1 MSFLLLY
8 IEEIESGR
16 IIAGQE
22 LKSVLK
28 RLKSDLDNPRYE
40 YDEKPGQIRIEFIE
54 RFCKHTKSPFNGL
67 PFKLEL
73 WEKAFLEAAYGF
85 KYKESGLRRFN
96 EALLLIARKNGKT
109 TFIAGIDLAEFF
121 LSKGGTDIVCA
132 SNTNDQAS
140 ILFEEINN
148 MREQSKA
155 LRNEKRSKKNIFYI
169 YSPKNKNKIKKLSAQ
184 SRNKDGYNIEV
195 GCIDEVHEMT
205 DSKVYDAIKQSQS
218 TKQEPLIFIITTEG
232 TTVDGFLDNKLA
244 YVRKM
249 IKGEINDEKILPW
262 LYTQDSTEEIFND
275 PSSWQKSNPSL
286 GTIKMKSYFDDIMNK
301 ARNDMATKVTMLC
314 KDFNIKQ
321 IESGSWLTFNE
332 LNNEEKYKLT
342 DLSDSYAIGGV
353 DLSSTTDLTA
363 AVLLLVKNGKKYVI
377 PHFFMPSE
385 LVQKRV
391 EEDKIPYDIWVK
403 KGYITLTQGNQND
416 FSLVTQWFLK
426 MTREF
431 DIRPLWIGYDP
442 WNSQY
447 WVKEMEE
454 AGFTMEKIRQGI
466 YTLSEPMKQLEGDL
480 KNKLIN
486 YNNHPILKWCFAN
499 TQAKVDVNG
508 NIQPSKLNSKLKR
521 IDGCVAL
528 IIAYAVLT
536 RFKNDYEN
544 MVSYEVYKWD
554 YLMFFKEKRK
564 L

>member
-1 MSFLLLY
+1 MSFFLSYLD
-8 IEEIESGR
+8 EINSGC
-16 IIAGQE
+16 IIAGEE
-22 LKSVLK
+22 LKSVLNGLK
-28 RLKSDLDNPRYE
+28 RDLDNPRYF
-40 YDEKPGQIRIEFIE
+40 YDEKPGQLRIEFIE
-54 RFCKHTKSPFNGL
+54 KFCKHTKSPFNGQ
-67 PFKLEL
+67 PFILEL
-73 WEKAFLEAAYGF
+73 WEKAFLEVAYGF
-85 KYKESGLRRFN
+85 KMSETGLRRFN

-121 LSKGGTDIVCA
+121 LSSGGTDIVCA

-155 LRNEKRSKKNIFYI
+155 LSNEKRSKKNIFYI

-218 TKQEPLIFIITTEG
+218 TKKEPLIFIITTEG

-249 IKGEINDEKILPW
+249 IKGEIQDERILPW
-262 LYTQDSTEEIFND
+262 LYTQDNIDEIFTD

-286 GTIKMKSYFDDIMNK
+286 GTVKMKSYFDDIMNK

-321 IESGSWLTFNE
+321 IDSGSWLTFNE
-332 LNNEEKYKLT
+332 LNNTETYDISFLEG
-342 DLSDSYAIGGV
+342 SYAIGGV

-363 AVLLLVKNGKKYVI
+363 AVLLVMKDGKNYVI
-377 PHFFMPSE
+377 PHFFMPAD

-403 KGYITLTQGNQND
+403 RGLITLTQGNQND
-416 FSLVTQWFLK
+416 FSKVTEWFIK
-426 MTREF
+426 MVRVHN
-431 DIRPLWIGYDP
+431 IRPLWVGYDP

-454 AGFTMEKIRQGI
+454 AGFNMEKIRQGI

-480 KNKLIN
+480 KNKKVI
-486 YNNHPILKWCFAN
+486 YNNNPILKWCFAN
-499 TQAKVDVNG
+499 TQAKVDLNG

-536 RFKNDYEN
+536 RYKTDYEN
-544 MVSYEVYKWD
+544 MIS
-554 YLMFFKEKRK
+554 
-564 L
+564 

>member
-1 MSFLLLY
+1 MSFLLSY

-54 RFCKHTKSPFNGL
+54 RFCKHTKSPFNGM

-536 RFKNDYEN
+536 RYKNDYEN
-544 MVSYEVYKWD
+544 MVS
-554 YLMFFKEKRK
+554 
-564 L
+564 